1 MLAAIEF
8 DEWPEAAHTHAHTA
22 RSTHPLGVFDPR
34 ECGAWIDTLRALR
47 ALPNRTR
54 VPGTPAASTLRE
66 TDPDEDGEA

>member
-8 DEWPEAAHTHAHTA
+8 DEWPEAAHTQSHAA

-47 ALPNRTR
+47 ALPNRAR
-54 VPGTPAASTLRE
+54 GPAPAGASGLGIDTN
-66 TDPDEDGEA
+66 DGNS

>member
-8 DEWPEAAHTHAHTA
+8 DEWPEAAHTHAHAA

-47 ALPNRTR
+47 ALPNRAR
-54 VPGTPAASTLRE
+54 GPGTVRASEDRADT
-66 TDPDEDGEA
+66 DEDDAS

>member
-8 DEWPEAAHTHAHTA
+8 DEWPEAAHTHAHAA

-47 ALPNRTR
+47 ALPNRVR
-54 VPGTPAASTLRE
+54 APDPAGASGSRN
-66 TDPDEDGEA
+66 DANDDGDA

>member
-8 DEWPEAAHTHAHTA
+8 DEWPEAAHTHAHAA

-47 ALPNRTR
+47 ALPNRVR
-54 VPGTPAASTLRE
+54 APGTVRANEDRADTNEDDAS
-66 TDPDEDGEA
+66 